1 MHSNYIFDFDYTLY
15 KTSETVLV
23 WSPRG
28 DFNHNG
34 KTCLRLLPSV
44 FSMYKLADDEEI
56 NDESFVYFYSID
68 FEKAIP
74 IKPILEIFNLVD
86 KKIVLSARP
95 PEAAIDFY
103 NFVDKKT
110 EFVGLKNSTAE
121 AKLNFISKFEKP
133 IVFEDSGFTINILRK
148 HNIDCVHVIH
158 DDSSTISLKYY
169 LN

>member
-74 IKPILEIFNLVD
+74 IKPILEIF
-86 KKIVLSARP
+86 
-95 PEAAIDFY
+95 
-103 NFVDKKT
+103 
-110 EFVGLKNSTAE
+110 
-121 AKLNFISKFEKP
+121 
-133 IVFEDSGFTINILRK
+133 
-148 HNIDCVHVIH
+148 
-158 DDSSTISLKYY
+158 
-169 LN
+169 